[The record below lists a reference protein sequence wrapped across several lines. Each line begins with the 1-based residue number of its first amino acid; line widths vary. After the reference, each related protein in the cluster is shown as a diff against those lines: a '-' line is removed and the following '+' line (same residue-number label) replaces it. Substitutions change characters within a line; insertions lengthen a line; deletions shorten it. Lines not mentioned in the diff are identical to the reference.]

1 MPTSPT
7 QSPLTHKPQFGI
19 SQFGPLQRGKQKQAS
34 VPLLA
39 EPTAP
44 CPLQIE
50 FSGKGTDE
58 IATIASISGD
68 KAPALKVGDVIMRI
82 DLRYFRPAE
91 VETLLGDP
99 SKARAKLGWEPE
111 ITAREMC
118 AEMVAADL
126 KEAQRHAFLK
136 ANGFELPVSFES

>member
-50 FSGKGTDE
+50 FSGKGT
-58 IATIASISGD
+58 ASKPSGRTGM
-68 KAPALKVGDVIMRI
+68 PM
-82 DLRYFRPAE
+82 AE
-91 VETLLGDP
+91 
-99 SKARAKLGWEPE
+99 ARFA
-111 ITAREMC
+111 
-118 AEMVAADL
+118 
-126 KEAQRHAFLK
+126 
-136 ANGFELPVSFES
+136 